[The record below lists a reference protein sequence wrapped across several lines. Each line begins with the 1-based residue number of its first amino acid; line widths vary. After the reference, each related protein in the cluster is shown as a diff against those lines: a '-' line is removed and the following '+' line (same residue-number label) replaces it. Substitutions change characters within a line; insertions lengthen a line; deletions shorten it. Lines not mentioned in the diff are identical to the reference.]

1 MIPQNDWGYY
11 FMITYDLHYHLNFHK
26 CSKDNRKQLLLAH
39 RNSIELSGVNYV
51 ASTEHIYKN
60 ALEAYLYLCDICSDI
75 SATIIPGVEWIS
87 SEGVEIIFLYDSE
100 ASLRSA
106 LKILKPFG
114 NSVFEFDRLK
124 EDTGG
129 IGIIPHPFTPG
140 KTGVARLG
148 SDAFMRLL
156 KKADYVEVHNGLSVQ
171 IMRMMSWKFTLSHV
185 SERLQNTFALPD
197 EYKLHDVGWS
207 VGSDAHFP
215 YEQFM
220 VGVAQS
226 DANTD
231 WYNFLRQRIHFSPVA
246 TRHMIN
252 GSRKGARNGVE
263 NFFSVIREAFI
274 KKRYRVI
281 SQLRSF
287 EKRS

>member
-1 MIPQNDWGYY
+1 MMPQNDLGCHL
-11 FMITYDLHYHLNFHK
+11 MTTYDLHYHLNLHK
-26 CSKDNRKQLLLAH
+26 HSKGNRKQLLLAH
-39 RNSIELSGVNYV
+39 RNSIESSGVNYV

-75 SATIIPGVEWIS
+75 STTIIPGVEWIS

-106 LKILKPFG
+106 LKILKPFD

-140 KTGVARLG
+140 NTGVARIG
-148 SDAFMRLL
+148 SDAFIRLL
-156 KKADYVEVHNGLSVQ
+156 KKADYVEVNNGLSVQ
-171 IMRMMSWKFTLSHV
+171 IMRTMLWKFTLFHV
-185 SERLQNTFALPD
+185 SKRIQNTFALPD
-197 EYKLHDVGWS
+197 EYKLQDVGWS

-226 DANTD
+226 DVNSD
-231 WYNFLRQRIHFSPVA
+231 WYSFLRQRIHFSPIA
-246 TRHMIN
+246 TLHMTK
-252 GSRKGARNGVE
+252 GGRKGAKNDME
-263 NFFSVIREAFI
+263 NLFSVIREAFI
-274 KKRYRVI
+274 KKRYRIMDMLV
-281 SQLRSF
+281 
-287 EKRS
+287 

>member
-1 MIPQNDWGYY
+1 MMPRNDLDRYL
-11 FMITYDLHYHLNFHK
+11 MITYDLHYHLNFHK
-26 CSKDNRKQLLLAH
+26 CSKGNRKQLLLAH
-39 RNSIELSGVNYV
+39 RNSIESSGVSYV
-51 ASTEHIYKN
+51 ASTEHIYKD

-100 ASLRSA
+100 ASLRGA
-106 LKILKPFG
+106 LKVLKPFG

-140 KTGVARLG
+140 NTGVARLG

-156 KKADYVEVHNGLSVQ
+156 RKADYVEIHNGLSIQ
-171 IMRMMSWKFTLSHV
+171 IMRMMLWNFMFFPV
-185 SERLQNTFALPD
+185 SERIQNTFALPD
-197 EYKLHDVGWS
+197 EYKLQDVGWS

-220 VGVAQS
+220 AGVAQS
-226 DANTD
+226 DVTPVD
-231 WYNFLRQRIHFSPVA
+231 WYRFLRQRIHFSPIA
-246 TRHMIN
+246 TFHMAKGNREGLKN
-252 GSRKGARNGVE
+252 GME
-263 NFFSVIREAFI
+263 NLFSVIREAFI
-274 KKRYRVI
+274 KKW
-281 SQLRSF
+281 SQITLHCPRQ
-287 EKRS
+287 RQ